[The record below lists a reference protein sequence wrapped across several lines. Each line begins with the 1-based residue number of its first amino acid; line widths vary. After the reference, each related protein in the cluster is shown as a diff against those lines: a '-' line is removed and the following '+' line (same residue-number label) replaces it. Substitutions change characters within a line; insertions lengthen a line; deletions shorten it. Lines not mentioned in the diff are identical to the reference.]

1 VSGAWLRR
9 ALTIP
14 GLALALTLLCA
25 LAPVVFPLALSFD
38 VIRWALSRRPFLR
51 SRLLASAPVFL
62 SAEMVGLVALWVV
75 WFTAGLGA
83 SRSRRLIDATYAV
96 QSAWASFLLE
106 AARRFLSL
114 RFVVEG
120 DECARPGPVIV
131 LIQHASL
138 VDTLIPTAFITRRHG
153 IRLRFVLKK
162 ELLIS
167 PCLDVAGLR
176 LPNVF
181 VDRSATQTDQEVA
194 RIRDLASDLDANQ
207 GVLIYPEGTI
217 FSPEKRRRALARLGE
232 GDADLFSRAST
243 LVNVLPPRLGGPLA
257 LLDGAPQADCVFVAH
272 RGLEGIAYYA
282 DLLEGHL
289 VGREVRVRMW
299 RVPRSDI
306 PADREGRTRWLYE
319 QWARLDAWVTA
330 TREAE
335 ARRPA

>member
-1 VSGAWLRR
+1 MSGAWVRR

-14 GLALALTLLCA
+14 GVALALALLCA
-25 LAPVVFPLALSFD
+25 LAPVVVPLGLAFD
-38 VIRWALSRRPFLR
+38 AIRWALSRRPFMV
-51 SRLLASAPVFL
+51 SRLLAFALFYL
-62 SAEMVGLVALWVV
+62 CAEMVGLVALGGVWV
-75 WFTAGLGA
+75 TAGLGA
-83 SRSRRLIDATYAV
+83 SRLRRLLDATYSV
-96 QSAWASFLLE
+96 QSAWASALLG
-106 AARRFLSL
+106 AARRLLGL
-114 RFVVEG
+114 RFVVDG
-120 DECARPGPVIV
+120 DDCVTPGPVIV

-138 VDTLIPTAFITRRHG
+138 VDTLIPTVFITQRHG

-181 VDRSATQTDQEVA
+181 VDRSATHTDQEVS
-194 RIRDLASDLDANQ
+194 RIRDLATELEARD

-217 FSPEKRRRALARLGE
+217 VSPQKRQRALARLAD
-232 GDADLFSRAST
+232 GDAWLFARASA

-257 LLDGAPQADCVFVAH
+257 LLEGAPQADCVFVAH

-299 RVPRSDI
+299 RVPRADI
-306 PADREGRTRWLYE
+306 PTDRAGRTRWLYE
-319 QWARLDAWVTA
+319 QWGALDAWVTS
-330 TREAE
+330 TREAQQQS
-335 ARRPA
+335 